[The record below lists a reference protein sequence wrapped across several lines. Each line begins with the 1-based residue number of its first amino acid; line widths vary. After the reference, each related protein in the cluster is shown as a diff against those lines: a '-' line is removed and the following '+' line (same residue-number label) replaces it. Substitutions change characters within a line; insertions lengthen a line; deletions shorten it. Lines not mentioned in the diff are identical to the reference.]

1 VVLLLAFSNSL
12 AEKTITCKVPS
23 NSQSACMFSG
33 VTLGPNKTVSI
44 KTDPANL
51 DVNSITT
58 VYFLDS
64 SIHSIPSEV
73 FTKFPNLEKF
83 FADRQNIQEI
93 KSDTF
98 WSGSNLEVISLWGN
112 ALTFLHRDTFKGRFF
127 QFPSNY

>member
-1 VVLLLAFSNSL
+1 MKIILLVVVLLLAFSNSL

-23 NSQSACMFSG
+23 NSQSGCMFSG

-51 DVNSITT
+51 AVKSITT

-73 FTKFPNLEKF
+73 FTKFPNLDKF
-83 FADRQNIQEI
+83 
-93 KSDTF
+93 
-98 WSGSNLEVISLWGN
+98 L
-112 ALTFLHRDTFKGRFF
+112 ALLVNKFRKFS
-127 QFPSNY
+127 QIV